1 VWEHLLAEISKDMKP
16 VEKVLPHA
24 TDEALVRRE
33 LELRRVEEDFRLRER
48 DQETKER
55 TVAVELERLEKER
68 VEIQDMWEK
77 VEGASKGLTTLA
89 DEKTMQELERRKAD
103 LDGAYLKLSE
113 REEAIRKDEV
123 KLEGEWTRLQSLEEE
138 LSDLAK
144 LLKLKE
150 EEIKKLE
157 GQAAEQR

>member
-1 VWEHLLAEISKDMKP
+1 V
-16 VEKVLPHA
+16 
-24 TDEALVRRE
+24 
-33 LELRRVEEDFRLRER
+33 
-48 DQETKER
+48 
-55 TVAVELERLEKER
+55 
-68 VEIQDMWEK
+68 
-77 VEGASKGLTTLA
+77 

-144 LLKLKE
+144 VLKLKE